1 MSESNILSTCGLPVP
16 VVFVK
21 SARARRIV
29 VSVKPFKSVRVSFPA
44 RVSQKK
50 AHEFLQSNMEW
61 VKKAIAKI
69 KEIESQRA
77 NQTVLPAINKNDAKA
92 VLTARLKLLAAEYG
106 FSYNRVFIRNQKTR
120 WGSCSGSNN
129 ISLNVNLV
137 RLPAELRDYV
147 MLHELV
153 HTKVKNHS
161 VRFWREL
168 DKYVTNSKKTAK
180 ELRKHGLSLFHCA
193 A

>member
-1 MSESNILSTCGLPVP
+1 MENDILTTSGLSVP

-21 SARARRIV
+21 SARARRLV
-29 VSVKPFKSVRVSFPA
+29 VSIKPFKPIRVSFPA

-50 AHEFLQSNMEW
+50 AQEFLQSNMEW

-92 VLTARLKLLAAEYG
+92 VLTARLKSLAAEYG

-137 RLPAELRDYV
+137 RLPAELQDYV
-147 MLHELV
+147 ILHELV
-153 HTKVKNHS
+153 HTKIKNHS
-161 VRFWREL
+161 RRFWSEL
-168 DKYVTNSKKTAK
+168 DKYVADSKKTAK
-180 ELRKHGLSLFHCA
+180 RLRKHGLSLFQCA